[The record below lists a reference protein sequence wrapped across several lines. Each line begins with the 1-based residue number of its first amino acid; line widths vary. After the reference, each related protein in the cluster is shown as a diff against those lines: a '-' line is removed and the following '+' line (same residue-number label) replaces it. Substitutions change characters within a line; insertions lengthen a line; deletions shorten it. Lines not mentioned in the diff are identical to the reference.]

1 MKTVAFA
8 YHNIGIVGLDALK
21 RQHFDIE
28 AVFSHQ
34 DNPQENVWFESV
46 VEWAKRHEIAVFC
59 PENVNT
65 PHWVSRIRE
74 MRPEMLFSFYYRSL
88 LGKEILTIPPLG
100 AYNLHGS
107 LLPAYRGRS
116 PVNWVLV
123 NGERLTGVTLHH
135 MVEKADAGDIVGQ
148 EEVRIEFED
157 TALTLYGK
165 VCGKAK
171 ELLDESLPLLKEGI
185 APRRAQDSRR
195 ASYFGGRKP
204 QDGRIDWHWPVVQIY
219 NLIRAVTE
227 PYPGAFTFLSE
238 GKMLL
243 IWWACPEE
251 GVSSDIAVGTVEVVE
266 GDRVYVRASD
276 GRLRLVDIEVGKE
289 RMGEKR
295 ILEYFK
301 NRKGTVLI

>member
-1 MKTVAFA
+1 MKTVVFA
-8 YHNIGIVGLDALK
+8 YHNMGIVGLESLEQED
-21 RQHFDIE
+21 FDIR

-34 DNPQENVWFESV
+34 DDPRENVWFESV
-46 VEWAKRHEIAVFC
+46 VEWAKRHQIEVFC

-65 PHWVSRIRE
+65 PHWIGE
-74 MRPEMLFSFYYRSL
+74 IAKMAPEVVFSFYYRSL
-88 LGKEILTIPPLG
+88 LGKEILSIPPRG

-123 NGERLTGVTLHH
+123 NGEKRTGVTLHH

-148 EEVRIEFED
+148 KEVPIEFED

-165 VCGKAK
+165 LCGKAK
-171 ELLDESLPLLKEGI
+171 ELLDECFPLLKNGI
-185 APRRAQDSRR
+185 APRRPQDSRL

-204 QDGRIDWHWPVVQIY
+204 QDGKIDWHWPVIRIY

-227 PYPGAFTFLSE
+227 PYPGAFAILPE
-238 GKMLL
+238 GEKLF
-243 IWWACPEE
+243 IWWAYPEE
-251 GVSSDIAVGTVEVVE
+251 DVPSDLAEGTVEVE
-266 GDRVYVRASD
+266 KENVYVRASE
-276 GRLRLVDIEVGKE
+276 GRLRLVDVQIAQE
-289 RMGEKR
+289 RMEKQR

-301 NRKGTVLI
+301 NRKGTVLK